1 MKYTVKAILPL
12 ILLLAFSATT
22 VHAQLSVGVSVHIG
36 PPAIPVYEQPLCPTD
51 GYLWIPGYWGYG
63 DDGYY
68 WVPGYWEAPPTV
80 GFLWTPGYWG
90 YAGGLYGWHGG
101 YWGPH
106 IGFYGGVNYG
116 YGYGGSGYYGGGWVG
131 GRFRYNTAVTR
142 VNTTVIHNTYIDRT
156 VIRNTTENRVS
167 YNGGPGG
174 VNARPS
180 AQEQSA
186 MQEHHIQATS
196 AQVQHEQ
203 TARSDRGQLASVN
216 HGRPATAAVARP
228 TAYHPANTGGAAG
241 HPAATGGAQHPADR
255 SAANMSHT
263 PAANHTP
270 AVNHTSTVNHPPTIN
285 RTPATHSQPQVHTM
299 NRPTQPA
306 GHPGGHPAGGGHP
319 AAPRE
324 GGGGG
329 GEHHHR

>member
-1 MKYTVKAILPL
+1 MKKAILPF
-12 ILLLAFSATT
+12 ILLLAVSFSATT
-22 VHAQLSVGVSVHIG
+22 VNAQLSVGVSVRIG

-131 GRFRYNTAVTR
+131 GHFRYNTAVTR

-156 VIRNTTENRVS
+156 VIHNTTENRVS

-174 VNARPS
+174 VNARPN
-180 AQEQSA
+180 AQEEA
-186 MQEHHIQATS
+186 AARDHHVEATS

-203 TARSDRGQLASVN
+203 SARSDRNQLASVN

-228 TAYHPANTGGAAG
+228 AAYHPASTGNISHSAPGGTPHQATTTSRPAAG
-241 HPAATGGAQHPADR
+241 VNHVQPQ
-255 SAANMSHT
+255 
-263 PAANHTP
+263 ANHP
-270 AVNHTSTVNHPPTIN
+270 HPQTSHP
-285 RTPATHSQPQVHTM
+285 QQVHTT
-299 NRPTQPA
+299 NRTAPA
-306 GHPGGHPAGGGHP
+306 VHPQAHPQAPHPAPHQ
-319 AAPRE
+319 APHEAPHE
-324 GGGGG
+324 GGG
-329 GEHHHR
+329 ERHHR